1 MGGNKLFHNSTQ
13 IQNCISPIF
22 FPNSA
27 VFGFL
32 IGIHLHFLEC
42 PKLVLQKLIFKSSH
56 QIMYEMPIFQCL

>member
-42 PKLVLQKLIFKSSH
+42 PKLVLQKTDL
-56 QIMYEMPIFQCL
+56 